1 MSVAYEPEGQ
11 QPPRHGLILLQALI
25 MALFCAFALRLWYL
39 QVHKGEQFAQKAR
52 ENRLRQEFVYAP
64 RGLIYDRDGVLVA
77 VNEPAYALGLIREDV
92 ADIEKTLAQVSE
104 WTGQDIAELRAAYRQ
119 GRKKVKPFDRI
130 ILAPNISFDL
140 LSSIEAGSHRWP
152 GLEIMVRPRRN
163 YPQGPLLSQ
172 ILGYVAEANDEE
184 ITRDPDLQ
192 LADTVGKQGL
202 EYVLESQLRGR
213 KGLRQMEV
221 DASGRL
227 LNERQ
232 VSQPSSGQ
240 SVTMAIDLDLQ
251 QFATEEMEKLGH
263 AGAVVVME
271 PFTGQVLA
279 MVSTPTFDNN
289 AFASGLSTEQWAA
302 LRDDP
307 RHPLQNKATQGVYPP
322 GSTFKLLVALAGLHE
337 GIIDPSE
344 TVFCGGEM
352 KLGRRVFRCWNKHGH
367 GRVDLKRGLVES
379 CDVYFYEMGNR
390 LGVDRME
397 AFAKASGFGSTTGID
412 LPHEKGGLIPSRNWK
427 LQRFGER
434 WQGGENLNFAIG
446 QGYTLVSP
454 LQLARFVSS
463 LLNGGFL
470 LKPLLVDS
478 DEPVVQGRLLATAQ
492 QIKMVLDTMV
502 ATVDMDRGT
511 ARRLRRPDAR
521 MGGKTGTAQVVKLKT
536 EDRGKKTEE
545 IAYEFRDHAWL
556 VSWGVKD
563 GRAVVIVCLVEHG
576 GHGGEAA
583 GPVSR
588 AIYDYLF
595 GPLGGTS
602 TTMENWPYVAG
613 VEPNPLEKYA
623 IPLQIV
629 PKTAA
634 KAGKTGKSGKLAAPK
649 SMTQPV
655 GLVSADTTEGA
666 NSVSR

>member
-1 MSVAYEPEGQ
+1 MSVAYDPEGQ
-11 QPPRHGLILLQALI
+11 QPPRHGLILLQGLI

-39 QVHKGEQFAQKAR
+39 QVHKGEQYAQKAR
-52 ENRLRQEFVYAP
+52 ENRLRQEYVYAP
-64 RGLIYDRDGVLVA
+64 RGLIYDRNGVLVA

-92 ADIEKTLAQVSE
+92 SDIEKTLAQVSE
-104 WTGQDIAELRAAYRQ
+104 WTGQDIEDLLAAFRL
-119 GRKKVKPFDRI
+119 GRRKVKPFDRI
-130 ILAPNISFDL
+130 ILASNLSFDL
-140 LSSIEAGSHRWP
+140 LSKIEAGSHRWP

-184 ITRDPDLQ
+184 ISRNPDLQ

-202 EYVLESQLRGR
+202 EFVLESRLRGR

-232 VSQPSSGQ
+232 VNKPSAGQ
-240 SVTMAIDLDLQ
+240 NVTMAIDVNLQ
-251 QFATEEMEKLGH
+251 RFAMQEMESRGH

-271 PFTGQVLA
+271 PYTGQVLA

-289 AFASGLSTEQWAA
+289 AFASGLTPDQWAA

-322 GSTFKLLVALAGLHE
+322 GSTFKLVVALAGLHE
-337 GIIDPSE
+337 GVIDPSE
-344 TVFCGGEM
+344 TVFCSGEM
-352 KLGRRVFRCWNKHGH
+352 KLGKRVFRCWNKHGH
-367 GRVDLKRGLVES
+367 GRVDFKRGLVES
-379 CDVYFYEMGNR
+379 CDVYFYEMGNK

-397 AFAKASGFGSTTGID
+397 AFAKASGFGSVTGVD

-446 QGYTLVSP
+446 QGYTLTSP
-454 LQLARFVSS
+454 LQLTRFVSA

-470 LKPLLVDS
+470 LKPSLVDS
-478 DEPVVQGRLLATAQ
+478 HEPTVQGHLPASAQ
-492 QIKMVLDTMV
+492 QIRMVLETMV

-536 EDRGKKTEE
+536 EDRGRKTSE

-563 GRAVVIVCLVEHG
+563 GKSVVITCLVEHG
-576 GHGGEAA
+576 GGGGEAA

-595 GPLGGTS
+595 GLPGGTS
-602 TTMENWPYVAG
+602 TAMDNWPYVAG
-613 VEPNPLEKYA
+613 VDPNPLDKYELPA
-623 IPLQIV
+623 PV
-629 PKTAA
+629 TPKAAA
-634 KAGKTGKSGKLAAPK
+634 KPSRPAKASKPSAPRPK
-649 SMTQPV
+649 AEPADMTPAD
-655 GLVSADTTEGA
+655 SAEDA
-666 NSVSR
+666 DSVSR

>member
-1 MSVAYEPEGQ
+1 M
-11 QPPRHGLILLQALI
+11 LLQALI

-39 QVHKGEQFAQKAR
+39 QVHKGDQFAQKAR

-64 RGLIYDRDGVLVA
+64 RGLLYDRDGVLVA

-92 ADIEKTLAQVSE
+92 ADIEKTLRQVSE
-104 WTGQDIAELRAAYRQ
+104 WTGQDIAELRDIYRQ

-130 ILAPNISFDL
+130 ILAPDLSFDL

-184 ITRDPDLQ
+184 IARNPDLQ
-192 LADTVGKQGL
+192 LGDTVGKQGI
-202 EYVLESQLRGR
+202 EYVLESRLRGR

-227 LNERQ
+227 LNEKQ
-232 VSQPSSGQ
+232 VSLPGSGQ
-240 SVTMAIDLDLQ
+240 NVTMAIDLDLQ
-251 QFATEEMEKLGH
+251 RFATEAMENLGH

-271 PFTGQVLA
+271 PYTGQVLA

-289 AFASGLSTEQWAA
+289 AFASGLTPEQWAA

-307 RHPLQNKATQGVYPP
+307 RHPLQNKATQGIYPP

-337 GIIDPSE
+337 GVIDPSE
-344 TVFCGGEM
+344 TVFCGGEI
-352 KLGRRVFRCWNKHGH
+352 KFGRRVFRCWNKHGH
-367 GRVDLKRGLVES
+367 GRVDFRRGLVES

-390 LGVDRME
+390 LGVDRIE
-397 AFAKASGFGSTTGID
+397 AFAKASGFGSITGID
-412 LPHEKGGLIPSRNWK
+412 LPHEKGGLIPSRDWK

-454 LQLARFVSS
+454 LQLARFTSA

-478 DEPVVQGRLLATAQ
+478 DEPIVQGRLPAAPQ
-492 QIKMVLDTMV
+492 HIKMVLDSMV
-502 ATVDMDRGT
+502 ATVDLDRGT

-545 IAYEFRDHAWL
+545 IPYEFRDHAWL

-563 GRAVVIVCLVEHG
+563 GKAVVIACLVEHG

-595 GPLGGTS
+595 GLPGTTT
-602 TTMENWPYVAG
+602 TTMLNWPYTAG
-613 VEPNPLEKYA
+613 VDPNPLEKYA
-623 IPLQIV
+623 LPIPV
-629 PKTAA
+629 APKASV
-634 KAGKTGKSGKLAAPK
+634 KTGKTAKPSAPK
-649 SMTQPV
+649 PITQPV
-655 GLVSADTTEGA
+655 DLSSTEPSEDA
-666 NSVSR
+666 SSVSR